1 MYVSH
6 IYGQVEYFAVDRT
19 NMKSIQT
26 QAKTN
31 AYSNDLAANSGLG
44 LEAVAR

>member
-1 MYVSH
+1 M
-6 IYGQVEYFAVDRT
+6 GQVEYFVVNRT
-19 NMKSIQT
+19 YMKSIQT

-31 AYSNDLAANSGLG
+31 AYSSNLAANSGLG